1 MGVNRTSDTQSFEL
15 LNARMQQMQ
24 LALVKIRDRIATGQ
38 AFTTPDENPLGAS
51 SVVRLRSSL
60 SSLGQYNESAKFG
73 NDVLTAEF
81 GALREAKSILDRADE
96 IATQQSTTFRTA
108 EDKAA
113 AAEEVHGLLQEMT
126 SVGNTS
132 YAGRRVFSWL
142 AQDGSAPFGDPDAAG
157 YDPST
162 AFTGGSEDF
171 FVKVGPGSSER
182 VRITTQGDAT
192 FVPALQGLVALEQAL
207 RANGDVSTTFAG
219 IKAGQDAVAA
229 ELASVGSRQNVLQG
243 RLSQVKSLTGQE
255 QTALARTTDADLIQT
270 ISELTQVQTALQA
283 LLTATGQIAQQNLA
297 SLIRF

>member
-15 LNARMQQMQ
+15 LNARVQQMQ
-24 LALVKIRDRIATGQ
+24 LSLVKIRDKIATGQ

-51 SVVRLRSSL
+51 TIVRLRSSL
-60 SSLGQYNESAKFG
+60 SSLAQYDESAKFG
-73 NDVLTAEF
+73 NDVLTAEYSS
-81 GALREAKSILDRADE
+81 LRDAKSVLDRADE
-96 IATQQSTTFRTA
+96 IASQQSTTFRTQA
-108 EDKAA
+108 DRNA

-126 SVGNTS
+126 SIGNTS
-132 YAGRRVFSWL
+132 YAGRRVYSWL
-142 AQDGSAPFGDPDAAG
+142 AQDGTAPFADPDSTG

-162 AFTGGSEDF
+162 AFTGGTNDF
-171 FVKVGPGSSER
+171 SVKVGPAAGER
-182 VRITTQGDAT
+182 VRVTTQGGPVFT
-192 FVPALQGLVALEQAL
+192 PALQALSNLEQTL
-207 RANGDVSTTFAG
+207 RSGGDVASTFAG
-219 IKAGQDAVAA
+219 IKAGQDAVAG

-243 RLSQVKSLTGQE
+243 RISQVKSLSGQE